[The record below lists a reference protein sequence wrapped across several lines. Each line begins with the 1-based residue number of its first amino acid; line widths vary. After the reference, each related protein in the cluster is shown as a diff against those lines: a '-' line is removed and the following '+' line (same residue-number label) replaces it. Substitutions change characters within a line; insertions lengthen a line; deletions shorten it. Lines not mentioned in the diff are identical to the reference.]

1 MISFIRGILDSVS
14 DDCLVIDVNGIG
26 FEVRT
31 TERTIKEFYPLEGKE
46 VKVYTYYH
54 VREDDRALYG
64 FNNKKELS
72 IFKMLITVN
81 GVGPKGGLSI
91 LNTLPPDELY
101 SAVLLND
108 SKAISKANGIGQK
121 TAQKIIIELKDKIAK
136 EDADFSDVA
145 SFSNDDHVMD
155 EAAEALTSLGY
166 SNTAAL
172 RAIQKVKYKE
182 NMTVEQ
188 LLKAALKN
196 I

>member
-1 MISFIRGILDSVS
+1 MISFIRGILDEVS
-14 DDCLVIDVNGIG
+14 GEGLIIDLNGLG
-26 FEVRT
+26 FLVRT
-31 TERTIKEFYPLEGKE
+31 TERTIKECYSMEGKE
-46 VKVYTYYH
+46 VKLYTYFH

-64 FNNKKELS
+64 FNTKKELN

-108 SKAISKANGIGQK
+108 SKAISKANGIGVK
-121 TAQKIIIELKDKIAK
+121 TAQKIIIELKDKMAK
-136 EDADFSDVA
+136 EDADFSDIS
-145 SFSNDDHVMD
+145 SFSNDDHICD

-172 RAIQKVKYKE
+172 RAIQRVKDKE

>member
-31 TERTIKEFYPLEGKE
+31 TERTIKEFYSLEGKE

-172 RAIQKVKYKE
+172 RAIQKVKDKE

>member
-1 MISFIRGILDSVS
+1 MISFVRGILDSVS
-14 DDCLVIDVNGIG
+14 EEGLIIDVNGLG
-26 FEVRT
+26 FLVRT
-31 TERTIKEFYPLEGKE
+31 TERTIKEFYPQEGKE
-46 VKVYTYYH
+46 VKLYTYFH

-72 IFKMLITVN
+72 IFRMLITVN

-108 SKAISKANGIGQK
+108 SKAISKANGIGVK
-121 TAQKIIIELKDKIAK
+121 TAQKIIIELKDKMAK
-136 EDADFSDVA
+136 EDADFSDIT
-145 SFSNDDHVMD
+145 SFSNDVHVMD
-155 EAAEALTSLGY
+155 EVAEALTSLGY

-172 RAIQKVKYKE
+172 RAIQKVEDKE